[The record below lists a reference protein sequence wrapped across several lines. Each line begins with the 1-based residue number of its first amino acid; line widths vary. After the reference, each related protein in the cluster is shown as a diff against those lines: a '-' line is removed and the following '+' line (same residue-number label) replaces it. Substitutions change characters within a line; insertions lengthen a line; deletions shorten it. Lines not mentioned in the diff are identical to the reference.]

1 MSMIRVENISKSF
14 GSLEVLKDVSLT
26 VEKGERIVIIG
37 ESGGGKSVFLR
48 SMDLLEVPD
57 KGSIYIGDDELT
69 SPKADLNRI
78 RRRVGF
84 VYQGFHLF
92 SHLCVLDNIT
102 LAPIRLLKMKRA
114 EAEEKALKLLRMVG
128 LESKKHAM
136 PDVLSGGQKQRIAIV
151 RSLIMEPEVMLFDE
165 PTSAL
170 DPTMVGEVLAT
181 LRLLAKS
188 GMTMVIVTHEM
199 SFAREIATR
208 ILYMDEKGIYEEGT
222 PQEIFDDP
230 KRKKTRDFIHK
241 MKYLSY
247 KIDSRSFDLMQ
258 LQGSIRDFASK
269 YGIDEKKA
277 YRLQLCTEE
286 LIYEMLDYGK
296 SDCVD
301 MSLELSFDE
310 KEKSS
315 LIRLSSKGVEYNPF
329 EKACDGLGDG
339 IHGKADVSVG
349 GDDMVHL
356 GITILKNTA
365 KRIEYRYDAGNR
377 ENLFEI
383 EI

>member
-1 MSMIRVENISKSF
+1 MSMIRVDNISKSF
-14 GSLEVLKDVSLT
+14 GPLEVLKDVSLT
-26 VEKGERIVIIG
+26 VEKGERVVIIG
-37 ESGGGKSVFLR
+37 GSGGGKSVFLR
-48 SMDLLEVPD
+48 SMDMLEIPD
-57 KGSIYIGDDELT
+57 KGSVYVGDEELT
-69 SPKADLNRI
+69 SPKADLKRI
-78 RRRVGF
+78 RRRIGF

-102 LAPIRLLKMKRA
+102 LAPIKILKMKRKEA
-114 EAEEKALKLLRMVG
+114 EAKADKLLRMVG
-128 LESKKHAM
+128 LESKKYAM

-151 RSLIMEPEVMLFDE
+151 RSLIMDPEVMLFDE

-208 ILYMDEKGIYEEGT
+208 VVYMDEKGIYEEGT
-222 PQEIFDDP
+222 PKEIFDNP

-258 LQGSIRDFASK
+258 LQGNIRDFASR
-269 YGIDEKKA
+269 YGIGERKA

-296 SDCVD
+296 SDIVD

-329 EKACDGLGDG
+329 EERDEGHVGLDDKTDGND
-339 IHGKADVSVG
+339 A
-349 GDDMVHL
+349 VHL
-356 GITILKNTA
+356 GTTILKNTA
-365 KRIEYRYDAGNR
+365 RRIEYSYDG
-377 ENLFEI
+377 ENCENFLEI
-383 EI
+383 EL

>member
-102 LAPIRLLKMKRA
+102 LAPIRLLKMKRE
-114 EAEEKALKLLRMVG
+114 EAEEKALKLLGMVG
-128 LESKKHAM
+128 LESKKHSM

-222 PQEIFDDP
+222 PEQIFDNP

-269 YGIDEKKA
+269 YGIGEKKA
-277 YRLQLCTEE
+277 HRLQLCTEE

-315 LIRLSSKGVEYNPF
+315 LVRLSSKGKDYNPF
-329 EKACDGLGDG
+329 EWSDDDVGDG
-339 IHGKADVSVG
+339 
-349 GDDMVHL
+349 VHL
-356 GITILKNTA
+356 GITILRNTA
-365 KRIEYRYDAGNR
+365 RRIEYRYDAGNR
-377 ENLFEI
+377 ENIFEI

>member
-14 GSLEVLKDVSLT
+14 GSFEILKDVSLT

-57 KGSIYIGDDELT
+57 KGFIYIGDDELT

-128 LESKKHAM
+128 LESKKYAM

-222 PQEIFDDP
+222 PQEIFDNP

-247 KIDSRSFDLMQ
+247 KIDSLSFDLMQ

-269 YGIDEKKA
+269 YGIGEKKA

-286 LIYEMLDYGK
+286 LIYEMLDYGQ

-329 EKACDGLGDG
+329 EEACDGIGDG
-339 IHGKADVSVG
+339 IPGKADVSVG

-365 KRIEYRYDAGNR
+365 RRIEYRYDAGNR

>member
-1 MSMIRVENISKSF
+1 MSMIRVDNISKSF
-14 GSLEVLKDVSLT
+14 GPLEVLKDVSLT
-26 VEKGERIVIIG
+26 LEKGERVVIIG
-37 ESGGGKSVFLR
+37 GSGGGKSVFLR
-48 SMDLLEVPD
+48 SMDMLEIPD
-57 KGSIYIGDDELT
+57 KGSVYVGDEELT

-78 RRRVGF
+78 RRRIGF

-102 LAPIRLLKMKRA
+102 LAPIKILKMKRKEA
-114 EAEEKALKLLRMVG
+114 EAKADKLLRMVG
-128 LESKKHAM
+128 LESKKYAM

-151 RSLIMEPEVMLFDE
+151 RSLIMDPEVMLFDE

-208 ILYMDEKGIYEEGT
+208 VVYMDEKGIYEEGT
-222 PQEIFDDP
+222 PKEIFDNP

-258 LQGSIRDFASK
+258 LQGNIRDFASR
-269 YGIDEKKA
+269 YGIGERKA

-296 SDCVD
+296 SDIVD

-329 EKACDGLGDG
+329 EERDEGHVGLDDKTDGND
-339 IHGKADVSVG
+339 A
-349 GDDMVHL
+349 VHL
-356 GITILKNTA
+356 GTTILKNTA
-365 KRIEYRYDAGNR
+365 RRIEYSYDG
-377 ENLFEI
+377 ENCENFLVI
-383 EI
+383 EL

>member
-222 PQEIFDDP
+222 PQEIFDNP

-269 YGIDEKKA
+269 YGIGEKKA

-286 LIYEMLDYGK
+286 LIYEMLDYGQ

-315 LIRLSSKGVEYNPF
+315 LIRLSSKGAEYNPF
-329 EKACDGLGDG
+329 EEACDGLGDG
-339 IHGKADVSVG
+339 IPGKADVSVG

-365 KRIEYRYDAGNR
+365 RRIEYRYDAGNR

>member
-128 LESKKHAM
+128 LESKKYAM

-170 DPTMVGEVLAT
+170 DPEMVGEVLEVMKE
-181 LRLLAKS
+181 LAQS
-188 GMTMVIVTHEM
+188 GMTMVVVTHEM
-199 SFAREIATR
+199 GFAKKVGTR
-208 ILYMDEKGIYEEGT
+208 ILFMDGGVIAEEGT
-222 PQEIFDDP
+222 PQQIFEDP
-230 KRKKTRDFIHK
+230 QNERTKDFLSKVIHV
-241 MKYLSY
+241 
-247 KIDSRSFDLMQ
+247 I
-258 LQGSIRDFASK
+258 
-269 YGIDEKKA
+269 
-277 YRLQLCTEE
+277 
-286 LIYEMLDYGK
+286 
-296 SDCVD
+296 
-301 MSLELSFDE
+301 
-310 KEKSS
+310 
-315 LIRLSSKGVEYNPF
+315 
-329 EKACDGLGDG
+329 
-339 IHGKADVSVG
+339 
-349 GDDMVHL
+349 
-356 GITILKNTA
+356 
-365 KRIEYRYDAGNR
+365 
-377 ENLFEI
+377 
-383 EI
+383 

>member
-14 GSLEVLKDVSLT
+14 GALEVLKDVSLT

-48 SMDLLEVPD
+48 SMDLLEKPD
-57 KGSIYIGDDELT
+57 KGSIFIGEDELT
-69 SPKADLNRI
+69 SPKADLNHI
-78 RRRVGF
+78 RRHVGF

-102 LAPIRLLKMKRA
+102 LAPIRILKMKRE
-114 EAEEKALKLLRMVG
+114 EAEGKADKLLRMVG
-128 LESKKHAM
+128 LESKKYSM
-136 PDVLSGGQKQRIAIV
+136 PNVLSGGQKQRIAIV

-208 ILYMDEKGIYEEGT
+208 VLFMCEKGIYEEGT
-222 PQEIFDDP
+222 PEEIFDRP
-230 KRKKTRDFIHK
+230 KRKRTRDFIHK
-241 MKYLSY
+241 MKYLTY
-247 KIDSRSFDLMQ
+247 RIDSRSFDLMQ
-258 LQGSIRDFASK
+258 LQGNIRDFASK
-269 YGIDEKKA
+269 YGIGEKRA

-286 LIYEMLDYGK
+286 LIYEMLGYSVGD
-296 SDCVD
+296 DVD
-301 MSLELSFDE
+301 LTLELSFDE
-310 KEKSS
+310 REKSS
-315 LIRLSSKGVEYNPF
+315 LIRLSSKGAKYNPF
-329 EKACDGLGDG
+329 EEAKGE
-339 IHGKADVSVG
+339 VG
-349 GDDMVHL
+349 EEDMVHL

-365 KRIEYRYDAGNR
+365 RRLEYGYDEGNC
-377 ENLFEI
+377 ENLLEI
-383 EI
+383 EV

>member
-222 PQEIFDDP
+222 PQEIFDNP

-269 YGIDEKKA
+269 YGIGEKKA

-329 EKACDGLGDG
+329 EEVCDGLGDG
-339 IHGKADVSVG
+339 IPGKADVSVG

>member
-1 MSMIRVENISKSF
+1 
-14 GSLEVLKDVSLT
+14 
-26 VEKGERIVIIG
+26 
-37 ESGGGKSVFLR
+37 
-48 SMDLLEVPD
+48 
-57 KGSIYIGDDELT
+57 
-69 SPKADLNRI
+69 
-78 RRRVGF
+78 
-84 VYQGFHLF
+84 
-92 SHLCVLDNIT
+92 
-102 LAPIRLLKMKRA
+102 
-114 EAEEKALKLLRMVG
+114 
-128 LESKKHAM
+128 
-136 PDVLSGGQKQRIAIV
+136 
-151 RSLIMEPEVMLFDE
+151 
-165 PTSAL
+165 
-170 DPTMVGEVLAT
+170 MVGEVLAT

-222 PQEIFDDP
+222 PEQIFDNP

-269 YGIDEKKA
+269 YGIGEKKA
-277 YRLQLCTEE
+277 HRLQLCTEE

-315 LIRLSSKGVEYNPF
+315 LVRLSSKGKDYNPF
-329 EKACDGLGDG
+329 EWSDDDVGDG
-339 IHGKADVSVG
+339 
-349 GDDMVHL
+349 VHL
-356 GITILKNTA
+356 GITILRNTA
-365 KRIEYRYDAGNR
+365 RRIEYRYDAGNR
-377 ENLFEI
+377 ENIFEI

>member
-222 PQEIFDDP
+222 PQEIFDNP

-247 KIDSRSFDLMQ
+247 KIDSLSFDLMQ

-269 YGIDEKKA
+269 YGIGEKKA

-286 LIYEMLDYGK
+286 LIYEMLDYGQ

-339 IHGKADVSVG
+339 IPGKADVSVG

-365 KRIEYRYDAGNR
+365 RQIEYRYDAGNR